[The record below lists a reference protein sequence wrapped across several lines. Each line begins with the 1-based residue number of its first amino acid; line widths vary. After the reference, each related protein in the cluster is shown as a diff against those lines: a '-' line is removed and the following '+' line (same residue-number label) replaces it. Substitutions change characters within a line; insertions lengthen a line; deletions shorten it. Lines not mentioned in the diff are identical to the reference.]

1 MTTNSKREDGS
12 IFRIGSVA
20 GIVGALLAMVGNLLH
35 PATPI
40 GDPQGVAQTIA
51 ESKTW
56 VPVHLVIVVGLILML
71 GGLVAISRSIEGG
84 VPGAL
89 ARLGSVA
96 AVAGVTVG
104 VVLVIVDGVA
114 AKHLADAWEAAP
126 PKEAAAA
133 LRVVLGE
140 EAINFA
146 LAALFNILF
155 AGVPFILLGLAVAG
169 SDEYPGWLGW
179 AVVVAGVGSV
189 PVGLVQ
195 AYTGESI
202 PFTRIATIIFPTII
216 TLWVVVMSV
225 LLLRKAGG
233 RTVRR
238 TERPSRAR

>member
-1 MTTNSKREDGS
+1 MIMTTHTRRKEEGD
-12 IFRIGSVA
+12 ILRIGSVA
-20 GIVGALLAMVGNLLH
+20 GIVGSLLAMVGNLLH

-40 GDPQGVAQTIA
+40 GDPEGVVRTIA
-51 ESKTW
+51 ESEIW

-84 VPGAL
+84 VAGAL
-89 ARLGSVA
+89 AQLGSVA

-126 PKEAAAA
+126 PEEAAAA
-133 LRVVLGE
+133 LRVVLAE

-155 AGVPFILLGLAVAG
+155 AGVTFILLGLAVAW

-179 AVVVAGVGSV
+179 VVVVAGVGSV

-202 PFTRIATIIFPTII
+202 GFTRIATIIFPTII
-216 TLWVVVMSV
+216 TLWVVGMSV
-225 LLLRKAGG
+225 LLLRKAG
-233 RTVRR
+233 R
-238 TERPSRAR
+238 RARSPGPNA